1 MKTVLIPDL
10 KPDFPILQRKVNG
23 KPLVYLDSAATSQK
37 PRQVIDAMDNYY
49 KQYNANVHRGVHKL
63 SEEATV
69 AYEEAHQKVA
79 DFINAGSMEEIVF
92 TKNATESLN
101 LLMYSYGMSNVSR
114 GDEILLTRMEHH
126 SNLVPWQFLAGKTGA
141 RLNFLEIKD
150 GRLVIDSDK
159 FTGKTKIVS
168 VSHMSNVLGTVND
181 VRKIAKLAHDAG
193 AICIVDAAQSVPH
206 MPVDVNSLGCDFLA
220 FSGHKMLGPTGI
232 GVLYGKKALLE
243 AMSPF
248 LYGGDMIKS
257 VSYEKTEF
265 NDLPWKF
272 EAGTPNIAG
281 GIGLTAAVDYLQ
293 DVGMAAVLSH
303 EKRLTEYALS
313 KLSGI
318 KGVALYGPKTA
329 ESRGGVVSFNVGKV
343 HPHDA
348 SAVLDS
354 EGIAVRGGHHCA
366 MPLMKLLGINSSVRA
381 SFYLYNSEED
391 VDRLV
396 SGIRKVQ
403 EVFA

>member
-181 VRKIAKLAHDAG
+181 VGKIAKLAHDAG

-206 MPVDVNSLGCDFLA
+206 MPVDVNSLGCDF
-220 FSGHKMLGPTGI
+220 
-232 GVLYGKKALLE
+232 
-243 AMSPF
+243 
-248 LYGGDMIKS
+248 
-257 VSYEKTEF
+257 
-265 NDLPWKF
+265 
-272 EAGTPNIAG
+272 
-281 GIGLTAAVDYLQ
+281 
-293 DVGMAAVLSH
+293 
-303 EKRLTEYALS
+303 
-313 KLSGI
+313 
-318 KGVALYGPKTA
+318 
-329 ESRGGVVSFNVGKV
+329 
-343 HPHDA
+343 
-348 SAVLDS
+348 
-354 EGIAVRGGHHCA
+354 
-366 MPLMKLLGINSSVRA
+366 
-381 SFYLYNSEED
+381 
-391 VDRLV
+391 
-396 SGIRKVQ
+396 
-403 EVFA
+403 